1 MAGEEAPDSPEALQH
16 SLIRPLHPSR
26 SASPPAILLVQG
38 FGASWL
44 NRRMATK
51 SPARNRTGFTDFRT
65 VRVPGLS
72 SPLPAPKD
80 EWVAMQR
87 RLDGRRI
94 AVEGRDLLGRFL
106 TEAGYRFQ
114 TYSEEDVDGQWRL
127 HFFASK
133 VALTYLEQI
142 AGWTCGPGD
151 PIDFDPSD
159 FLAGWSATRD

>member
-1 MAGEEAPDSPEALQH
+1 
-16 SLIRPLHPSR
+16 
-26 SASPPAILLVQG
+26 
-38 FGASWL
+38 
-44 NRRMATK
+44 MATK

-80 EWVAMQR
+80 EWVAVQR
-87 RLDGRRI
+87 RLVGSRI